1 MFGSARMTEPDVIQ
15 QLSGHWTNDA
25 AQGKLAKETSWMHK
39 ERVYE
44 YLSICIVTKKM
55 DTI

>member
-44 YLSICIVTKKM
+44 YLSICIVTKLQ
-55 DTI
+55 